1 MKTILTIIVSII
13 FFGLATQAQNYYVS
27 SSATIS
33 GSGSMVSPWNSF
45 VPLNTLLAT
54 SAPIDTIFLKRGD
67 VFRDQI
73 TVALASN
80 FVITAYGTG
89 NNPIISGADSVISW
103 TTISTYWQANFSQPI
118 TNFFV
123 NNQEQI
129 IARYPDE
136 SSPYL
141 TVDAGTTNSTLN
153 DAGLSIIS
161 STTLNQSQVCVHTA
175 QWCWEKSPITSS
187 TSNSITYLNPTLRV
201 PTANY
206 GYFVYDHIS
215 YLTTGKEWKYDASS
229 QKIYYQP
236 VTGDP
241 NTFLCEASVR
251 GYGILLNAGVAN
263 INISNITFEKQSE
276 SGVGILNS
284 TNQNIIIDNCN
295 FARQYKYGVEV
306 HGKYAKISNSYFRE
320 IDGLAVYLNASGTG
334 AEVHH
339 NIFRNNGGFRNSG
352 IGLEI
357 NLSSIKGAYVDSCHI
372 HHNDIDS
379 AGYCGISMDG
389 KRNLI
394 ERNIIKN
401 AMLLNNDGAA
411 LKSFGVA
418 SQYNIFRNNFVSKSD
433 GNTANTPSGSFITP
447 AIYFDFS
454 TNNCTIQDNTI
465 YDRSKKGIFLNSGT
479 NNNTI
484 IGNVVYGGNYLL
496 DFNGSPIIPTPMNG
510 MTVKKNILFAKDATA
525 YILRMVDNTSGYNHG
540 VIDSN
545 YYFQPYNS
553 NNYTFI
559 PPSTNWNFSTWKSNT
574 GYDINSKSS
583 FVNWTLPTSD
593 DSLFMNQTDNIVTI
607 SLGATEFLDL
617 DSNVVC
623 GSIIL
628 QPYTSKILINTNY
641 ICSTTGIDE
650 NNTEKDVFIFPNPFS
665 STTTVQTDNVF
676 KDATL
681 IVYNLHGQQ
690 VKQIKNIS
698 GQTVTLHRDN
708 LPMGLYFIHL
718 TQDNKTITTDKL
730 IITD

>member
-175 QWCWEKSPITSS
+175 QWCWEKSPIASS

-357 NLSSIKGAYVDSCHI
+357 NLTSIKGAYVDSCHI

-418 SQYNIFRNNFVSKSD
+418 
-433 GNTANTPSGSFITP
+433 
-447 AIYFDFS
+447 
-454 TNNCTIQDNTI
+454 
-465 YDRSKKGIFLNSGT
+465 
-479 NNNTI
+479 
-484 IGNVVYGGNYLL
+484 
-496 DFNGSPIIPTPMNG
+496 
-510 MTVKKNILFAKDATA
+510 
-525 YILRMVDNTSGYNHG
+525 
-540 VIDSN
+540 
-545 YYFQPYNS
+545 
-553 NNYTFI
+553 
-559 PPSTNWNFSTWKSNT
+559 
-574 GYDINSKSS
+574 
-583 FVNWTLPTSD
+583 
-593 DSLFMNQTDNIVTI
+593 
-607 SLGATEFLDL
+607 
-617 DSNVVC
+617 
-623 GSIIL
+623 
-628 QPYTSKILINTNY
+628 
-641 ICSTTGIDE
+641 
-650 NNTEKDVFIFPNPFS
+650 
-665 STTTVQTDNVF
+665 
-676 KDATL
+676 
-681 IVYNLHGQQ
+681 
-690 VKQIKNIS
+690 
-698 GQTVTLHRDN
+698 
-708 LPMGLYFIHL
+708 
-718 TQDNKTITTDKL
+718 
-730 IITD
+730 

>member
-1 MKTILTIIVSII
+1 MKSILTTIITVI
-13 FFGLATQAQNYYVS
+13 FLGLETQSQNYYVS
-27 SSATIS
+27 SSAATN

-45 VPLNTLLAT
+45 ASLNTLLAT
-54 SAPIDTIFLKRGD
+54 SAPIDTVFLKSGD

-80 FVITAYGTG
+80 FVITSYGTG
-89 NNPIISGADSVISW
+89 NKPIISGADSVISW

-276 SGVGILNS
+276 SGVGILNA

-479 NNNTI
+479 NNNTV

-623 GSIIL
+623 GS
-628 QPYTSKILINTNY
+628 TN
-641 ICSTTGIDE
+641 STYP
-650 NNTEKDVFIFPNPFS
+650 KVA
-665 STTTVQTDNVF
+665 VQWLNQ
-676 KDATL
+676 A
-681 IVYNLHGQQ
+681 
-690 VKQIKNIS
+690 
-698 GQTVTLHRDN
+698 
-708 LPMGLYFIHL
+708 LYFYQSLYLIDIESLRNRHL
-718 TQDNKTITTDKL
+718 RVAAKR
-730 IITD
+730 